1 MTLPALAEL
10 SDLTVRLEL
19 PADQVD
25 TERAL
30 ALLAD
35 ASSMVRAYCGREF
48 VDDDNEADAPDAVR
62 AVVCQ
67 VAGRAYGTASEA
79 AGIQQES
86 LGSYSFSTGAAA
98 AAGPLGLLADERAV
112 LDRYRHVARSVQVG
126 SWL

>member
-19 PADQVD
+19 PAQDVEV
-25 TERAL
+25 ERAL
-30 ALLAD
+30 ALLTD
-35 ASSMVRAYCGREF
+35 ASAMVRAYCGQDF
-48 VDDDNEADAPDAVR
+48 IDDNDEADPPDAVR

-98 AAGPLGLLADERAV
+98 AAGPLGLLTDERAV
-112 LDRYRHVARSVQVG
+112 LDRYRRVARSVQVG